1 MTVLLYGAYIISCK
15 RMISQFFNM
24 QYITRLYN
32 VSLPDAYV
40 KLKIITCAKILL
52 KITNQMSR
60 KMSSYI

>member
-1 MTVLLYGAYIISCK
+1 MTVLLYDAYIISCK

-24 QYITRLYN
+24 QHITRLYN
-32 VSLPDAYV
+32 ISLPDAYV

-52 KITNQMSR
+52 KITNR